1 MRRLLPAA
9 AVLAALT
16 LAAPAAASPT
26 GIVISEF
33 RFRGPAGGNDE
44 FVELRNTTSA
54 PVAIGGYRLF
64 GCSAAGAAS
73 SRATVPAGVELP
85 AGGSYLFTNS
95 GSSGYTGQA
104 LGDTTYGTGIADGG
118 AAQLR
123 SDATTVVDAVGA
135 AGNLCAEGAGI
146 ANIPTSN
153 GDNAYER
160 REGGTQDTNDNAAD
174 FVVHNPSQP
183 QNLSGKEVVVNAA
196 RIHAVQGSGDTS
208 PMAGQQVVIEGVVTG
223 MDDEIGSN
231 FERTFPADAGLFVQ
245 EEPADADANAATSEG
260 IYVGFVRNRTAYPPG
275 TVVRVRGQVVEQFG
289 ETRIEELVDLE
300 PVKLG
305 QAPVPDATAID
316 AAAAASQ
323 SPAAR
328 EYYEQLEGMRVVLQE
343 GTATVGGTSKFGEL
357 FLSPGVHQDP
367 DDRVFRTEN
376 PSDLI
381 AADADAGAG
390 DPSNPLIDTDSTTE
404 IPGDLFDVVRNVDGP
419 LAYAFNNFRILNQPA
434 PAPQPEV
441 VPSPVAP
448 YPYDGVA
455 PRAADQLRFAS
466 YNVENFFP
474 VGGDVDRHLVTQ
486 EEYEAKRDDI
496 VTALRD
502 RLQRPDVIA
511 LQEVVDKAIADDV
524 AAQLG
529 GYTAYLE
536 EGNDGRGIDVAFLV
550 RDTVQ
555 ASNLRQLGKTAP
567 APAGRTCSELPGGLF
582 DRPPLAID
590 IAVPGVR
597 FTAISN
603 HFSSKSAVDAC
614 REAQAAFVRDV
625 VKDIEA
631 GGGEAIVAG
640 DLNSFEDEVALDVL
654 EDGSTSLDNLWDEAP
669 EQERYSFQ
677 FQGRLQTLD
686 HVLVTDG
693 LAGRELDTRY
703 VHLGN
708 DYYDRRA
715 VDGHDASD
723 HDPVL
728 VTLDL
733 PSAPVNVT
741 APSIGGMLKRDHV
754 LVGDEGAWTVDEGP
768 LSFSLQWLRCA
779 DTSPDSCLPIAGA
792 TSETYVP
799 SRPDKES
806 YLRLRVTA
814 KAPGGTTVAESA
826 PYLVK

>member
-16 LAAPAAASPT
+16 FAAPAAASPT

-44 FVELRNTTSA
+44 FVELRNTTAA

-64 GCSAAGAAS
+64 GCTATGTPS

-95 GSSGYTGQA
+95 GSSGYTGEA
-104 LGDTTYGTGIADGG
+104 LGDTTYGTGIADTG

-135 AGNLCAEGAGI
+135 AGNLCAEGGGI
-146 ANIPTSN
+146 AGIPTSN

-160 REGGTQDTNDNAAD
+160 RAGGTQDTDVNGAD
-174 FVVHNPSQP
+174 FVAHNPSEP
-183 QNLSGKEVVVNAA
+183 QNLSGKKVTLNAV
-196 RIHAVQGSGDTS
+196 RIHAIQGGGATS

-231 FERTFPADAGLFVQ
+231 FERTFPADAGIFVQ
-245 EEPADADANAATSEG
+245 EEPADADDDASTSEG
-260 IYVGFVRNRTAYPPG
+260 IYVGFVRNRTSYPPG

-300 PVKLG
+300 PVALG
-305 QAPVPDATAID
+305 AALVPDAVRID
-316 AAAAASQ
+316 EAAAAGQ
-323 SPAAR
+323 SPTGR
-328 EYYEQLEGMRVVLQE
+328 EYYERLEGMRVLLAE

-357 FLSPGVHQDP
+357 FLSPGVHQAP
-367 DDRVFRTEN
+367 ADRVLRGEE
-376 PSDLI
+376 PADLI

-404 IPGDLFDVVRNVDGP
+404 VPADLFDVVRGVDGP
-419 LAYAFNNFRILNQPA
+419 LAFAFNNFRILNQPA

-441 VPSPVAP
+441 VPAPAAP

-455 PRAADQLRFAS
+455 PRADDQLRFAS
-466 YNVENFFP
+466 FNVENFFP

-496 VTALRD
+496 VAALGE
-502 RLQRPDVIA
+502 RLERPDVIA

-555 ASNLRQLGKTAP
+555 ASNVRQLGKTA
-567 APAGRTCSELPGGLF
+567 AGPVGFTCSELPGGLF

-590 IAVPGVR
+590 VVRRGVT
-597 FTAISN
+597 FTAIAN
-603 HFSSKSAVDAC
+603 HFSSKSAPDDC
-614 REAQAAFVRDV
+614 RAAQAAFVRDV
-625 VKDIEA
+625 VRGIEA
-631 GGGEAIVAG
+631 AGGQAIVTG

-654 EDGSTSLDNLWDEAP
+654 QDGTTSLDNLWDRAP
-669 EQERYSFQ
+669 EHERYSFQ

-686 HVLVTDG
+686 HVLVTGG
-693 LAGRELDTRY
+693 LEGRVLDTRY

-733 PSAPVNVT
+733 PSAPVNVA
-741 APSIGGMLKRDHV
+741 APSIGGMVKRDHV
-754 LVGDEGAWTVDEGP
+754 VVGDKGTWSVDERP
-768 LSFSLQWLRCA
+768 IEYAYRWLRCTG
-779 DTSPDSCLPIAGA
+779 TSPASCAPIAGA
-792 TSETYVP
+792 TGETYVP
-799 SRPDKES
+799 VRADKET

-814 KAPGGTTVAESA
+814 TAPGGATVADSA
-826 PYLVK
+826 PYWVK